1 MTDSALP
8 DVPRLRL
15 LNEVSI
21 QGTLAGA
28 ARSLGITSSA
38 VSQQISVL
46 EREMGIQ
53 LLDRSPRG
61 VALTGAGEVLVEHTR
76 AILRLLE
83 VTRAEMHQL
92 SGELAGRVRIASIP
106 SPARSILLEVSQKL
120 AASLPDLEL
129 TVNVLEPALSLD
141 ALINGAVDV
150 AIVDLYD
157 NVPIPFPDYLVT
169 RELLHEALVLVA
181 PPDRR
186 LPAKVRLSDLKSERW
201 VLPPEDGACGQ
212 AVRYACR
219 AEGFEPDVRWQTE
232 DLLLLVDAIST
243 GQGISLLPPLSVDE
257 AVAPVHVQ
265 SLDRPR
271 LSRRILAVAR
281 ASDAKRPVVRAVLD
295 EVESACAGPAA

>member
-1 MTDSALP
+1 MTASALP
-8 DVPRLRL
+8 DVPRLRM

-28 ARSLGITSSA
+28 ARALGVTSSA

-46 EREMGIQ
+46 EREMGVQ

-76 AILRLLE
+76 SILRLLE

-106 SPARSILLEVSQKL
+106 SPARSVLLDVAQRL
-120 AASLPDLEL
+120 AVSLPDLEL
-129 TVNVLEPALSLD
+129 TVDVLEPTYSLEALL
-141 ALINGAVDV
+141 NGSVDV
-150 AIVDLYD
+150 AIIDLYD

-169 RELLHEALVLVA
+169 RELLQEALVLVA
-181 PPDRR
+181 PPARTF
-186 LPAKVRLSDLKSERW
+186 PAKVRLSDLKGERW
-201 VLPPEDGACGQ
+201 VLPPEIGACGQ

-219 AEGFEPDVRWQTE
+219 AVGFEPDVRWQTE

-243 GQGISLLPPLSVDE
+243 GQGISLLPPLSVDKGI
-257 AVAPVHVQ
+257 APVHLQ
-265 SLDRPR
+265 ALDAPR
-271 LSRRILAVAR
+271 LGRRLLAVAR
-281 ASDAKRPVVRAVLD
+281 SGDAKRPIVKAVLD
-295 EVESACAGPAA
+295 EIEGTFGRVSA